1 MITYRSQRNSR
12 ACATRFI
19 TLCCQVRWED
29 QQKIMEFGT
38 NNSRMAEIKDDLEV
52 VKKDLDNLDDAE
64 QELMLVEGDDDKL
77 CLKLGDGFVECD
89 EDYVTDYIEKKKE
102 AAEGERD
109 RLSAELA
116 GLAARQME
124 LKKVLYGRFG
134 KNINLEES

>member
-1 MITYRSQRNSR
+1 
-12 ACATRFI
+12 
-19 TLCCQVRWED
+19 
-29 QQKIMEFGT
+29 MEFGT
-38 NNSRMAEIKDDLEV
+38 NNSRIAEIKDDLEV

-64 QELMLVEGDDDKL
+64 QELMLVEGDEDKL
-77 CLKLGDGFVECD
+77 CLKLGDGFVECE
-89 EDYVTDYIEKKKE
+89 EDYVTEYIEKKKE

-109 RLSAELA
+109 KLSAELA